1 MTPRKR
7 VIERWAECFAHQ
19 DWAGMLGLFTD
30 DIERWEVAAD
40 KRTHGKVEFE
50 KEVLPGPDVVRLGI
64 QLDRTVEEG
73 NVVVAE
79 GLAHIFKK
87 DGETFDVQYCD
98 IFEFEGEKVRRITAY
113 GAGLKPMARRS

>member
-1 MTPRKR
+1 MTPRKQ

-19 DWAGMLGLFTD
+19 DWKAMLELFTD
-30 DIERWEVAAD
+30 DVERWEVGSE

-50 KEVLPGPDVVRLGI
+50 NEVLPGPDVVRLGI
-64 QLDRTVEEG
+64 QVSRTVEEG

-79 GLAHIFKK
+79 GLAQIFKK
-87 DGETFDVQYCD
+87 DGVRIDVQYCD

-113 GAGLKPMARRS
+113 GAVV